1 MTLWRPLWR
10 EHRVNKK
17 MNMKHFAGAGYIF
30 KSTLYGLSLL
40 RIRFRWPFNAGGFCN
55 SVVLFFGKSCKKWR
69 IYRRNKPL
77 LLHFFWAAKTEID
90 KRYIRCLSSHSFS
103 QEITKNI
110 RRKKKH
116 WRIQRTEGRCCEM
129 ILPRAPFPPPPSCC
143 QTQHERITV
152 GERRNSD
159 PGNWILLPILFK
171 LSEENAG
178 QKTKVLQC
186 LSEFKSRKGNFLHK
200 TICIFLFVPIN
211 N

>member
-1 MTLWRPLWR
+1 MQAVFVTP
-10 EHRVNKK
+10 
-17 MNMKHFAGAGYIF
+17 
-30 KSTLYGLSLL
+30 
-40 RIRFRWPFNAGGFCN
+40 
-55 SVVLFFGKSCKKWR
+55 LFFFPGKSCKKRR

-159 PGNWILLPILFK
+159 PGNWILLPILLK
-171 LSEENAG
+171 LSEGERR
-178 QKTKVLQC
+178 TKVLQC
-186 LSEFKSRKGNFLHK
+186 LSEFKNRKGNFLHE
-200 TICIFLFVPIN
+200 TIYIFLFVTIN